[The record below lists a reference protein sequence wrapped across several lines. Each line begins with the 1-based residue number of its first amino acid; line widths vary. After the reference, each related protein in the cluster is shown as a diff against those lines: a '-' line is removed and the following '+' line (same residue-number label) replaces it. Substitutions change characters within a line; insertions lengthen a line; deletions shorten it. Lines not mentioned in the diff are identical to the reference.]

1 MVEMD
6 GLASYSLSCRV
17 PLSQAESIAHATTAA
32 LLKIKGLGESK
43 VQKMKEQ
50 AAKLVP
56 MGFTTA
62 FEYHKQRQ
70 EIIQIHTGS
79 KELDKLLA
87 SKTPIISE

>member
-1 MVEMD
+1 
-6 GLASYSLSCRV
+6 
-17 PLSQAESIAHATTAA
+17 
-32 LLKIKGLGESK
+32 
-43 VQKMKEQ
+43 
-50 AAKLVP
+50 

-87 SKTPIISE
+87 GGIETGSLTELFGEFRTGECP

>member
-1 MVEMD
+1 
-6 GLASYSLSCRV
+6 
-17 PLSQAESIAHATTAA
+17 
-32 LLKIKGLGESK
+32 
-43 VQKMKEQ
+43 MKEQ

-87 SKTPIISE
+87 GGIETGSLTELFGEFRTGECP